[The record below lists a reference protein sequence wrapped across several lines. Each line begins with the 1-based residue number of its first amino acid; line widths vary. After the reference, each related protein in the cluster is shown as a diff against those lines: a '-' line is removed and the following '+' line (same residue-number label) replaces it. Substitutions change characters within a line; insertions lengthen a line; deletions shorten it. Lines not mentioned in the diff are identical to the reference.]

1 MKDLYVDDLAEET
14 GKLFEFWALN
24 HMDVDQMATRYMNS
38 NLRENADKRYAKF
51 CTHSWDDMARQFE
64 DVKGTEDYDFVL
76 CNWLGMFYTYLQ
88 RQTGKSSKELIRQFP
103 FATMYIKSNVLH
115 DLDLELAV
123 KKIGAV

>member
-1 MKDLYVDDLAEET
+1 
-14 GKLFEFWALN
+14 
-24 HMDVDQMATRYMNS
+24 MAP
-38 NLRENADKRYAKF
+38 
-51 CTHSWDDMARQFE
+51 QFE

-103 FATMYIKSNVLH
+103 FATMYIKSNVLL

-123 KKIGAV
+123 EKIGAV